1 MVHGAM
7 VDDLNQSVVFVCD
20 GCVVDVDQAICASG
34 EEDVVAGWVELKLVL
49 SDYHSYRVTQGYV
62 PRLHHHCG
70 FRRTEDEAEP
80 VI

>member
-7 VDDLNQSVVFVCD
+7 VDDLDQSVVFVCD

-49 SDYHSYRVTQGYV
+49 SDYHSYR
-62 PRLHHHCG
+62 
-70 FRRTEDEAEP
+70 
-80 VI
+80 